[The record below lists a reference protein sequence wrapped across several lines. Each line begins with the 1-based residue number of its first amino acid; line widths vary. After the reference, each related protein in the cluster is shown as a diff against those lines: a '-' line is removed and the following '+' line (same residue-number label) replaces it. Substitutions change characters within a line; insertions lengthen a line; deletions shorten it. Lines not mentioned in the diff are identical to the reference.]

1 LIDWLQ
7 QGVSAV
13 NHYTKDNFQLTQSIG
28 FHLNKARNSL
38 LLEMDSALRPLDIN
52 GQQMGILLSLNR
64 GMATTPFEISKLLGI
79 DSGLMTRML
88 DKLEEKR
95 LLERSRSIDDRRVVN
110 LILTEKGKA
119 VATQIPDIAP
129 EVLNH
134 HLKGFSEEEFE
145 EFRRLLQKF
154 VTGN

>member
-1 LIDWLQ
+1 M
-7 QGVSAV
+7 
-13 NHYTKDNFQLTQSIG
+13 NHYTKDNFHLTQSIG

-134 HLKGFSEEEFE
+134 HPEG
-145 EFRRLLQKF
+145 LQR
-154 VTGN
+154 GGIRGIPPAAPEIRHW

>member
-1 LIDWLQ
+1 M
-7 QGVSAV
+7 
-13 NHYTKDNFQLTQSIG
+13 NHYTSDNFQLTQSIG
-28 FHLNKARNSL
+28 FHLNKARNNL
-38 LLEMDSALRPLDIN
+38 LMEMDSALRPLDIN

-64 GMATTPFEISKLLGI
+64 GMAATPFEISKLLGI

-119 VATQIPDIAP
+119 VAAQIPEIAP

-134 HLKGFSEEEFE
+134 HLKGFSEAEFA

-154 VTGN
+154 VAGS

>member
-1 LIDWLQ
+1 MK
-7 QGVSAV
+7 
-13 NHYTKDNFQLTQSIG
+13 HYTSDNFQLTQSIG

-52 GQQMGILLSLNR
+52 GQQMGILLSLTR
-64 GMATTPFEISKLLGI
+64 GMASTPFEISKLLGI

-88 DKLEEKR
+88 DKLEEKG

-110 LILTEKGKA
+110 LTLTSKGRT
-119 VATQIPDIAP
+119 VASEIPTIAP

-134 HLKGFSEEEFE
+134 RLQGFTVEEFE

-154 VTGN
+154 VTGG

>member
-1 LIDWLQ
+1 
-7 QGVSAV
+7 V
-13 NHYTKDNFQLTQSIG
+13 NHYTSDNFQLTQSIG
-28 FHLNKARNSL
+28 FHLNKARNNL
-38 LLEMDSALRPLDIN
+38 LMEMDSALRPLDIN

-64 GMATTPFEISKLLGI
+64 GMAATPFEISKLLGI

-119 VATQIPDIAP
+119 VAAQIPEIAP

-134 HLKGFSEEEFE
+134 HLKGFSEAEFA

-154 VTGN
+154 VAGS